1 MAENNTTAPAAAAEA
16 QAAQQHQAPQAPQG
30 PQGHGG
36 YQGNRGGR
44 GPGQGGRGQGGPRRD
59 GRRPEL
65 APEEKQFDERVLH
78 IDRVARVVK
87 GGRRFRF
94 RALVVVGDRKNRVGI
109 GISKGADVT
118 AAVTKATEVA
128 KKHFIIVNTT
138 KNGSIP
144 HEFEAKV
151 GGARILIKP
160 ASAGTGLIAGGVV
173 RTILEVAGVKNILS
187 KSLGSTNKA
196 NTAYATIEALR
207 NVVPASEWVTAPA
220 LKAAREERAKNAVT
234 KKPVAEKAAPKAAAT
249 APAKEAAKAEKPA
262 AKPAAKTADKKVE
275 KTEKADKAD
284 KKEAPKKAPTKK
296 AAPKKET
303 K

>member
-1 MAENNTTAPAAAAEA
+1 MAENTTAPAQAAAEA
-16 QAAQQHQAPQAPQG
+16 AAQQQASQG
-30 PQGHGG
+30 PRGP
-36 YQGNRGGR
+36 RGGQ
-44 GPGQGGRGQGGPRRD
+44 GGQGGRPGGDRRRGPRQD
-59 GRRPEL
+59 V
-65 APEEKQFDERVLH
+65 APEEKQFDERVMH

-109 GISKGADVT
+109 GIAKGADVT

-128 KKHFIIVNTT
+128 KKHFITVHTT
-138 KNGSIP
+138 KNGSIA
-144 HEFEAKV
+144 HEYEAKV

-207 NVVPASEWVTAPA
+207 NIVPAEKWVTADA
-220 LKAAREERAKNAVT
+220 LKAERSERAA
-234 KKPVAEKAAPKAAAT
+234 KKPAVK
-249 APAKEAAKAEKPA
+249 KAEKPIAEPKAEA
-262 AKPAAKTADKKVE
+262 AKPAAK
-275 KTEKADKAD
+275 
-284 KKEAPKKAPTKK
+284 K
-296 AAPKKET
+296 AAPAAKPAKKET